1 MIFIKHFKTVK
12 FTRTSIIIW
21 LLYIFYEVSITYFLT
36 KKAAPFFDYVNG
48 YTLNII
54 IFYFH
59 SHFLMPRIQK
69 RAIYIKVLSVILEL
83 IGYML
88 FKYILTYI
96 FFLLHLSAV
105 DPFVFTDTFLIQT
118 IWRFIY
124 FAGLS
129 TGYWYALY
137 TILQAREIAN
147 LEKSKLLDELK
158 HQQLGKKLIDSENAY
173 LKSQINPH
181 FLFNT
186 LNFLYNTALQTAE
199 HLAKPIMLLSDIMRY
214 ALTETPQS
222 GKVELIDEIEQMY
235 SLIDLNQYRFDQNLQ
250 LSFDVHGDNRNLK
263 ILPLLLL
270 TPVENIFKYA
280 DLNDENNPAR
290 ILLKI
295 DGKQLYF
302 SIQNRKLKRIAT
314 GISNGVGMKNLQL
327 RLDAHYAGNY
337 SLQINNN
344 ANEYKF
350 ELQLKL

>member
-1 MIFIKHFKTVK
+1 
-12 FTRTSIIIW
+12 
-21 LLYIFYEVSITYFLT
+21 
-36 KKAAPFFDYVNG
+36 
-48 YTLNII
+48 
-54 IFYFH
+54 
-59 SHFLMPRIQK
+59 
-69 RAIYIKVLSVILEL
+69 
-83 IGYML
+83 ML
-88 FKYILTYI
+88 FKYILTYV
-96 FFLLHLSAV
+96 FFLLKLSAV

-137 TILQAREIAN
+137 AILQAREISD

-158 HQQLGKKLIDSENAY
+158 HQQLEKKLIDSENAY

-199 HLAKPIMLLSDIMRY
+199 HLSKPIMLLSDIMRY
-214 ALTETPQS
+214 ALTETPKT
-222 GKVELIDEIEQMY
+222 GKVDLLDEIEQIY

-250 LSFDVHGDNRNLK
+250 LTFDVHGDNRNLK

-280 DLNDENNPAR
+280 DLNDENYPAR

-295 DGKQLYF
+295 NGKHLYF
-302 SIQNRKLKRIAT
+302 SIQNRKVKRIASS
-314 GISNGVGMKNLQL
+314 ISSGVGMKNLQL
-327 RLDAHYAGNY
+327 RLEAHYAGKFN
-337 SLQINNN
+337 LQVTDNNE
-344 ANEYKF
+344 EYKF
-350 ELQLKL
+350 VLQLTL